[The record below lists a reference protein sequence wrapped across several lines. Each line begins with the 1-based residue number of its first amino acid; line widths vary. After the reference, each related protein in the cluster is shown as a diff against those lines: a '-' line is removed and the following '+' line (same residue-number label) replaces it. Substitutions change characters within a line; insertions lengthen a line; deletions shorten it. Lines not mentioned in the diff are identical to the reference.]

1 MLKRFRYQIAI
12 FLSVIGPGL
21 ITANV
26 DNDSGGIFT
35 YSQAGAKYGYLPL
48 WTLIPITLLLIVT
61 QEMCSRMGAV
71 TGKGLSD
78 LIREEFGLRT
88 TFFLMIALVLTNFTN
103 VIAEFAGIASSL
115 ELFHIS
121 RYISVPICAVAVW
134 FLVVRGNY
142 RSVEKIFLF
151 ACCLYVTYIISAFL
165 LKPDWKEAAIYSVK
179 PILMFD
185 TDYITMLIAMVGTSI
200 APWMQFYLQS
210 AIVEKGITA
219 KEYVQSRIEVVV
231 GCILTDVVAFFII
244 VSCAT
249 AIWAHGPKDI
259 NDAADAAVAL
269 KPFGQYA
276 YLLFSAGLF
285 NASFFAACILPLSTV
300 FTVCEGLG
308 FESGV
313 DKRFHEAPEFYWLY
327 TLLVV
332 LGAAVILWP
341 NFPLVKMILSSQVLN
356 GVLLPFVLIYMVI
369 LINKKGLMK
378 EWTNSAAYNA
388 VAWVSVAIMI
398 GLTLALASITVKQMM
413 PQAKAGAWKLS
424 PARPGAR
431 RPQDAKPRF
440 RPSCVQSGRSRIPH
454 RASDPPGRRHREIFG
469 LIPAGTCKRPS
480 SLKSFLRWWAE
491 WLASRSR
498 RGWRAARSAAWR
510 IPESRACRRVSG
522 CAAARSSRRDN
533 SPGCGIRRRW

>member
-12 FLSVIGPGL
+12 FLSVVGPGL

-26 DNDSGGIFT
+26 DNDSGGILT

-121 RYISVPICAVAVW
+121 RYISVPICGLAVW
-134 FLVVRGNY
+134 LLVVRGSY
-142 RSVEKIFLF
+142 RSVEKVFLF
-151 ACCLYVTYIISAFL
+151 ACLLYVTYIFSAFL
-165 LKPDWKEAAIYSVK
+165 LKPDWKEAAVNSFRPVV
-179 PILMFD
+179 MFD
-185 TDYITMLIAMVGTSI
+185 TGYVTMLIAMVGTSI

-219 KEYVQSRIEVVV
+219 KEYVQSRVEVVV

-244 VSCAT
+244 VACAA
-249 AIWAHGPKDI
+249 AIWSHGPKDI
-259 NDAADAAVAL
+259 NDASDAAVAL

-313 DKRFHEAPEFYWLY
+313 DKRFQEAPVFYWMF
-327 TLLVV
+327 TLLIV
-332 LGAAVILWP
+332 LGGGVILWP
-341 NFPLVKMILSSQVLN
+341 NFPLVKMILLSQVIN
-356 GVLLPFVLIYMVI
+356 GVLLPVVLIYMVM
-369 LINKKGLMK
+369 LINKKSLMR
-378 EWTNSAAYNA
+378 EWTNSRLYNA
-388 VAWVSVAIMI
+388 VAWVSVIIMI

-413 PQAKAGAWKLS
+413 QSALAT
-424 PARPGAR
+424 PASKSLA
-431 RPQDAKPRF
+431 D
-440 RPSCVQSGRSRIPH
+440 VQ
-454 RASDPPGRRHREIFG
+454 
-469 LIPAGTCKRPS
+469 
-480 SLKSFLRWWAE
+480 
-491 WLASRSR
+491 
-498 RGWRAARSAAWR
+498 
-510 IPESRACRRVSG
+510 
-522 CAAARSSRRDN
+522 RDN
-533 SPGCGIRRRW
+533 SGGHTVKANVAETGGAHLVR